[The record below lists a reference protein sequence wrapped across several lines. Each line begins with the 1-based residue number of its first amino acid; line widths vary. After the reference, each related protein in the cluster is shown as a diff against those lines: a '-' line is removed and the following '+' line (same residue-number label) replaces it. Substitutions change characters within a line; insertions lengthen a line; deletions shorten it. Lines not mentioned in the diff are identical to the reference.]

1 MDTRVT
7 VEELLRRI
15 GAGDPERAAALY
27 AETVDW
33 QVNWPEPTHPAVPW
47 IRPRSSRADVLDHH
61 RTLAAN
67 SVPGQ
72 GSAAIDRILVDGPHA
87 VVTGETAQT
96 VRATGKRFSTRFAL
110 HLTVEDGLI
119 VRHHVYEDSL
129 AVALAFD
136 ATPTGSTAEATP
148 TESAAPTSTESTAAA
163 TSSESAA
170 G

>member
-1 MDTRVT
+1 MDTRAT

-15 GAGDPERAAALY
+15 GAGDPDRTAALY

-33 QVNWPEPTHPAVPW
+33 KVNWPEQTHPAVPW
-47 IRPRSSRADVLDHH
+47 IRPRASRADVVDHH

-72 GSAAIDRILVDGPHA
+72 GSAAIDRILVDGRDA
-87 VVTGETAQT
+87 VVIGETAQT

-110 HLTVEDGLI
+110 HLTVEEGLI

-129 AVALAFD
+129 AVALACD
-136 ATPTGSTAEATP
+136 PAPATDTA
-148 TESAAPTSTESTAAA
+148 
-163 TSSESAA
+163 

>member
-1 MDTRVT
+1 MDTRAT

-15 GAGDPERAAALY
+15 GAGDPDRTAALY
-27 AETVDW
+27 AEAVDW
-33 QVNWPEPTHPAVPW
+33 KVNWPEPTHPAVPW
-47 IRPRSSRADVLDHH
+47 IRPRTSRADVVDHH
-61 RTLAAN
+61 RTLAAS

-72 GSAAIDRILVDGPHA
+72 GSVAIDRILVDGPDA
-87 VVTGETAQT
+87 VVIGETAQT

-129 AVALAFD
+129 AVALACEPTP
-136 ATPTGSTAEATP
+136 ATGTA
-148 TESAAPTSTESTAAA
+148 
-163 TSSESAA
+163 